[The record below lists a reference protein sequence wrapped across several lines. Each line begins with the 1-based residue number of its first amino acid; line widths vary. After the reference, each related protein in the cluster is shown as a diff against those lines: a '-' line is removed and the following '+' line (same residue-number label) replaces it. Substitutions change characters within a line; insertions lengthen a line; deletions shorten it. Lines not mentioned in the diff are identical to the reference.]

1 MRAKVKICGITNLD
15 DALFAAESGA
25 DALGFVFW
33 KKSPRFVE
41 PSVVKAIV
49 KALPPFVSCVGV
61 FVDEEASR
69 VNGIARQA
77 GLSCVQLHGSET
89 PEFCRGM
96 ELRVIKA
103 FRIKV
108 TPFYKGGLGGI
119 KQGNDIASLSG
130 YDVSA
135 FLLDSYSEGA
145 PGGTGKVFDWD
156 CAIEAKKYG
165 KVILAGGL
173 TPGNI
178 EEALRKVGPYGV
190 DVSSGVESS
199 PGKKDKVKVK
209 EFIRLVRGF
218 CDGEKAGKKSANKTA

>member
-1 MRAKVKICGITNLD
+1 MKAERTRWV
-15 DALFAAESGA
+15 LFSGRKA
-25 DALGFVFW
+25 
-33 KKSPRFVE
+33 PRFIE
-41 PSVVKAIV
+41 ASAVKAIV

-61 FVDEEASR
+61 FVDEEASC
-69 VNGIARQA
+69 VNDIARQT
-77 GLSCVQLHGSET
+77 GLSCVQLHGSES

-103 FRIKV
+103 FRIK
-108 TPFYKGGLGGI
+108 KS
-119 KQGNDIASLSG
+119 NDIASLSG

-145 PGGTGKVFDWD
+145 PGGTGKVFDWAY
-156 CAIEAKKYG
+156 AIEAKKYG

-173 TPGNI
+173 TPANI

-199 PGKKDKVKVK
+199 KGKKTG
-209 EFIRLVRGF
+209 VR
-218 CDGEKAGKKSANKTA
+218 

>member
-1 MRAKVKICGITNLD
+1 MTVKVKICGITNLD

-33 KKSPRFVE
+33 NKSPRFVE
-41 PSVVKAIV
+41 ASVAKAIV

-61 FVDEEASR
+61 FVDEDASR

-89 PEFCRGM
+89 PEFCGGM

-103 FRIKV
+103 FRIK
-108 TPFYKGGLGGI
+108 
-119 KQGNDIASLSG
+119 QGNDIASLSD

-156 CAIEAKKYG
+156 YAVEAKKYG

-178 EEALRKVGPYGV
+178 AEALRKVGPYGV
-190 DVSSGVESS
+190 DASSGVESS

-218 CDGEKAGKKSANKTA
+218 CDGEKTGKKSANKTA

>member
-33 KKSPRFVE
+33 KKSQRFVE
-41 PSVVKAIV
+41 ASAVKAIV

-69 VNGIARQA
+69 VNDIARQT
-77 GLSCVQLHGSET
+77 GLSCVQLHGSES

-103 FRIKV
+103 FRIK
-108 TPFYKGGLGGI
+108 KS
-119 KQGNDIASLSG
+119 NDIASLSG

-145 PGGTGKVFDWD
+145 PGGTGKVFDWA

-178 EEALRKVGPYGV
+178 EDALRKVGPYGV

-199 PGKKDKVKVK
+199 PGKKDRVKIK
-209 EFIRLVRGF
+209 EFIQQVRGF
-218 CDGEKAGKKSANKTA
+218 CDGEKTGKKSASISA

>member
-1 MRAKVKICGITNLD
+1 MHVRVKICGITSLD
-15 DALFAAESGA
+15 DALFAAECGA

-41 PSVVKAIV
+41 PAIVKAIV

-69 VNGIARQA
+69 ANEIARQA

-89 PEFCRGM
+89 PEFCKLI
-96 ELRVIKA
+96 ELRVVKA
-103 FRIKV
+103 FRIKESA
-108 TPFYKGGLGGI
+108 
-119 KQGNDIASLSG
+119 DISRLSD

-135 FLLDSYSEGA
+135 FLLDSYSEGI

-165 KVILAGGL
+165 RIILAGGL

-199 PGKKDKVKVK
+199 KGKKDWVKVK
-209 EFIRLVRGF
+209 EFIRLVRGS
-218 CDGEKAGKKSANKTA
+218 DMT

>member
-15 DALFAAESGA
+15 DALFAVESGA

-33 KKSPRFVE
+33 KKSPRFIE
-41 PSVVKAIV
+41 ASAVKAIV

-61 FVDEEASR
+61 FVDEEASC
-69 VNGIARQA
+69 VNDIARQT
-77 GLSCVQLHGSET
+77 GLSCVQLHGSES

-103 FRIKV
+103 FRIK
-108 TPFYKGGLGGI
+108 KS
-119 KQGNDIASLSG
+119 NDIASLSG

-145 PGGTGKVFDWD
+145 PGGTGKVFDWAY
-156 CAIEAKKYG
+156 AIEAKKYG

-173 TPGNI
+173 TPVNI
-178 EEALRKVGPYGV
+178 EDALRKVGPYGV

-199 PGKKDKVKVK
+199 PGKKDRGKIK
-209 EFIRLVRGF
+209 EFIQQVRGF
-218 CDGEKAGKKSANKTA
+218 CDGGKTGKKSASISA

>member
-1 MRAKVKICGITNLD
+1 MTVKVKICGITNLD

-41 PSVVKAIV
+41 PAIVKAIV

-69 VNGIARQA
+69 ANEIARQA

-89 PEFCRGM
+89 PEFCGGM

-103 FRIKV
+103 FRIK
-108 TPFYKGGLGGI
+108 
-119 KQGNDIASLSG
+119 QGADVSSLSA

-135 FLLDSYSEGA
+135 FLLDTYSEGA

-199 PGKKDKVKVK
+199 KGKKDWVKVK
-209 EFIRLVRGF
+209 EFIRLVRGS
-218 CDGEKAGKKSANKTA
+218 DMT

>member
-1 MRAKVKICGITNLD
+1 MRVKVKICGITNPD
-15 DALFAAESGA
+15 DALFAAECGA

-41 PSVVKAIV
+41 PAIVKAIV

-69 VNGIARQA
+69 ANEIARQA

-89 PEFCRGM
+89 PEFCRSM
-96 ELRVIKA
+96 ESRVIKA
-103 FRIKV
+103 FRIK
-108 TPFYKGGLGGI
+108 
-119 KQGNDIASLSG
+119 QGADVSSLSA

-135 FLLDSYSEGA
+135 FLLDTYSEGA
-145 PGGTGKVFDWD
+145 PGGTGKTFDWD
-156 CAIEAKKYG
+156 CAVEAKKYG
-165 KVILAGGL
+165 RIILAGGL

-199 PGKKDKVKVK
+199 KGKKDWVKVK
-209 EFIRLVRGF
+209 EFIRLVRGS
-218 CDGEKAGKKSANKTA
+218 DMT